1 MNRSTEFDVVIVGGG
16 MVGAAL
22 ACALGDSPLRVCVL
36 ESGSAPLPPGK
47 EYDLRVSAVTA
58 GSKSILD
65 AVGAWDLIASRR
77 VAPIS
82 GMHVWDEGGEGSID
96 FDSAELGVPA
106 LGYIVENGL
115 ILHSL
120 VERMRQFANIEYR
133 NGVSWDVLEP
143 EPAYIRIGLGD
154 GASLRAALVVGAD
167 GAASA
172 VRKAAGIQSRSSGF
186 DQKAIVG
193 VVHSERRHEFIARQR
208 FLETGPL
215 AFLPLDE
222 PHTCSIVWSARNERA
237 DELLSLDEQEF
248 LGALQSAFG
257 DSLGKLE
264 DIGKRAAFPLVSAHA
279 EGYVGDRMVLV
290 GDAAHR
296 VHPLAGQGLNL
307 GLADIAVLAEVLVD
321 AWARG
326 EEPGVHA
333 VLRRYERWRRGDNAL
348 MIAAMEGFNAL
359 FSGGGAAR
367 RAIRNFGLD
376 VFDQMVPVKN
386 RIMAYASGLTGDRP
400 RLLRG
405 IPLAEIWK

>member
-1 MNRSTEFDVVIVGGG
+1 MSQSMDFDIAIVGGG

-22 ACALGDSPLRVCVL
+22 ACALGNSALRVCVL
-36 ESGSAPLPPGK
+36 ESGDPPAPPVD

-65 AVGAWDLIASRR
+65 AVGAWDTIAARR
-77 VAPIS
+77 AAPIN
-82 GMHVWDEGGEGSID
+82 GMHVWDEGGDGNIA

-115 ILHSL
+115 ILWSL
-120 VERMRQFANIEYR
+120 VDTMNRFANVEYR
-133 NGVSWDVLEP
+133 NSVSWGALEP
-143 EPAYIRIGLGD
+143 EAGGVRIDLDSGD
-154 GASLRAALVVGAD
+154 SLRARLVVGAD

-172 VRKAAGIQSRSSGF
+172 VRKAAGIESHGSDFG
-186 DQKAIVG
+186 QKAIVG
-193 VVHSERRHEFIARQR
+193 VVRSERRHDFIARQR

-215 AFLPLDE
+215 AFLPLDD
-222 PHTCSIVWSARNERA
+222 PGACSIVWSARNRRA
-237 DELLSLDEQEF
+237 DELLSLDKDGF
-248 LGALQSAFG
+248 LDALQDAFG
-257 DSLGKLE
+257 DGLGNLQ
-264 DIGKRAAFPLVSAHA
+264 DIGRRAAFPLFSAHA
-279 EGYVGDRMVLV
+279 EGYLGDRMVLV

-321 AWARG
+321 AWASQ
-326 EEPGVHA
+326 EDPGAHR

-359 FSGGGAAR
+359 FTGGGAAR
-367 RAIRNFGLD
+367 RAARNFGLD
-376 VFDQMVPVKN
+376 VFDQMTPVKN

-405 IPLAEIWK
+405 ISLAEDRK